1 MEKFAKHSKQLHDY
15 PNQKRRNNV
24 YFVNI
29 RKYITSKIDMKY
41 FLFIQ
46 GQLILRVLLNDLRK
60 GNIVAYSVLLQ

>member
-60 GNIVAYSVLLQ
+60 GNIVAYFVLLQ